1 MSAEG
6 ILIVGLNGCGKTTL
20 GRALADALG
29 YYRMDVEDYYFLP
42 SDNPYA
48 VSRTKDEVRQ
58 LLIEDIVRH
67 PRFVLSSVNGEW
79 GEAIFSRVRAVV
91 FLHAPLDV
99 RLSRIDRR
107 SGDRFGTRVAP
118 GGDMFEQERRF
129 RDIAAA
135 RTEHPVE
142 EWLASTQFSVLHVDA
157 TLPTDKIVSR
167 VIRWLSE

>member
-42 SDNPYA
+42 GDNPYA
-48 VSRTKDEVRQ
+48 VSRSKDEVRQ
-58 LLIEDIVRH
+58 LMAEDIARH
-67 PRFVLSSVNGEW
+67 PRFVLSSVNGDW
-79 GEAIFSRVRAVV
+79 GEAIVSSVKAVV
-91 FLHAPLDV
+91 FLHAPLAV

-107 SGDRFGTRVAP
+107 SGDRFGARVAP
-118 GGDMFEQERRF
+118 GGDMYEQERRF

-135 RTEHPVE
+135 RTEQPVE
-142 EWLASTQFSVLHVDA
+142 EWLETTRLPVFHADA
-157 TLPTDKIVSR
+157 TQPTDKTVSR